1 MYMNFYNFTSPP
13 FRLVPDQSFFFGSDG
28 HKRALSYLKF
38 GLQQGDGFIVVT
50 GEVGAGKSTLVS
62 KLFAE
67 LDGAMVS
74 SALLATT
81 QIDAED
87 ALRLILAAFKI
98 GPIPTDKASMLCAF
112 DSFLRAQREAKRRVL
127 LVIDEAQGLPMRTL
141 EELRMLSNILIDG
154 RSAFQCFMLGQ
165 PQLVTLM
172 ARSDLEQ
179 FRQRIVASC
188 HIGPLAPSETRDY
201 IEHRLKLAGWA
212 GDPVI
217 TAQAFDRIH
226 HATGG
231 IPRRI
236 NLLCNRLLF
245 YGALEQLHELDAPA
259 VDEVVADLAQE
270 AINPV
275 KPDRNDSLLDDP
287 DGQPSGHLPP
297 STRNRETEAL
307 LRLPTVLCQLDRR
320 LDTLEHTLN
329 RALDLLAAHIA
340 PPSPPGHS
348 PDAVNGNAAE
358 TPVHGLDTVVADRA
372 RRVHW
377 WTMRR
382 KAP

>member
-1 MYMNFYNFTSPP
+1 
-13 FRLVPDQSFFFGSDG
+13 
-28 HKRALSYLKF
+28 
-38 GLQQGDGFIVVT
+38 
-50 GEVGAGKSTLVS
+50 
-62 KLFAE
+62 
-67 LDGAMVS
+67 MVS
-74 SALLATT
+74 AALLAST

-87 ALRLILAAFKI
+87 ALRLILTAFKI

-112 DSFLRAQREAKRRVL
+112 DSFLRVQRGANRRVL

-165 PQLVTLM
+165 PQLVKLM

-217 TAQAFDRIH
+217 SAQAFSRIH
-226 HATGG
+226 DETGG

-236 NLLCNRLLF
+236 NLLCNRLLL
-245 YGALEQLHELDAPA
+245 YGALEELHELDATA
-259 VDEVVADLAQE
+259 VDEVVADLARE
-270 AINPV
+270 AIDPV
-275 KPDRNDSLLDDP
+275 KPARNDSSLGDPGGQHSGPLLPLAQD
-287 DGQPSGHLPP
+287 
-297 STRNRETEAL
+297 REAEAL
-307 LRLPTVLCQLDRR
+307 LRLPSVLCQLDRR
-320 LDTLEHTLN
+320 LDTLEEMLG
-329 RALDLLAAHIA
+329 RALELFPAHATDSI
-340 PPSPPGHS
+340 SPAGGS
-348 PDAVNGNAAE
+348 RGAVNGNKVEA
-358 TPVHGLDTVVADRA
+358 PVHGLHKVGDGVRKI
-372 RRVHW
+372 HW